1 MVSYKTYPSRNN
13 FVREGYQLDVSIT
26 HLVCLQGL
34 IYFKLQGTDGK
45 LGISPIVEK
54 RSCTDVVCLVLFIA
68 FIGSWSFVA
77 VLAFKA
83 GDITTVLYPSD
94 SMVNC
99 STFTQTIAISVS
111 HKIGKMCKSHRRKL
125 FNNVSGNKFLIKGSS

>member
-1 MVSYKTYPSRNN
+1 MVFHKTYPSRNN
-13 FVREGYQLDVSIT
+13 FIREGYQLNVRIT
-26 HLVCLQGL
+26 SSLQGL
-34 IYFKLQGTDGK
+34 IWYFKLQDTDGK
-45 LGISPIVEK
+45 LGTSPIVEK
-54 RSCTDVVCLVLFIA
+54 RSCTDVMCLILFIA